1 MYYGCGYIGGKSI
14 IFRRQLRGIDMA
26 DKKKR
31 DSGVEVLRIL
41 AIMMVIGLHA
51 FNFGNYYEQAELVG
65 GFVRIFS
72 IGIRVLFIPA
82 VDIFVLISG
91 YFMVKMRFNIKKT
104 YKRVFKIYVV
114 MLFYSVALSLLSLL
128 LGPEFHTI
136 NGNKDS
142 LDIIIARML
151 LPVTSQIWWF
161 LSHYVVM
168 CLLAPFVNIILQNIK
183 KNDYHILLVVT
194 SFLMSIWFMMAH
206 MRFLDKVVT
215 IAFFSDIQK
224 GMNVFSF
231 LYLYIIGGYIR
242 LHASKND
249 KPKPR
254 YLLYALGCT
263 IMNGLLFTVLEKT
276 LELDDMVLKYSNPFV
291 ILMAVMLLMYFKDLH
306 FYSKI
311 INTLASTTIGV
322 YAIHEFRYVRE
333 LLWNM
338 FDFRK
343 VDCSNM
349 FLNMVYII
357 SIIVMVFGVCAIIDL
372 LRQKLFRVFEK
383 QEKKNSARTEG

>member
-1 MYYGCGYIGGKSI
+1 
-14 IFRRQLRGIDMA
+14 MA
-26 DKKKR
+26 EKRKR
-31 DSGVEVLRIL
+31 DSGIEVLRIL
-41 AIMMVIGLHA
+41 AIMMVIGLHV
-51 FNFGNYYEQAELVG
+51 FKYGNYYEQAELVG
-65 GFVRIFS
+65 GFVRIIS

-91 YFMVKMRFNIKKT
+91 YFMVKMRFNIKKA
-104 YKRVFKIYVV
+104 YKRVFKIYAVI
-114 MLFYSVALSLLSLL
+114 LFYSVVLSLLSLL
-128 LGPEFHTI
+128 LGPEFHSI

-142 LDIIIARML
+142 LAIIIARMV
-151 LPVTSQIWWF
+151 LPITSQTWYF
-161 LSHYVVM
+161 LSHYIVM

-183 KNDYHILLVVT
+183 KNDYHVLLVVT
-194 SFLMSIWFMMAH
+194 TFLMSIWFMMAH

-215 IAFFSDIQK
+215 ISFFSDIKK
-224 GMNVFSF
+224 GMSVFSF
-231 LYLYIIGGYIR
+231 LYLYIIGGYIW
-242 LHASKND
+242 LHTEKND
-249 KPKPR
+249 KPNIK
-254 YLLYALGCT
+254 YILFALGCLIT
-263 IMNGLLFTVLEKT
+263 NGLLFTVLEKT
-276 LELDDMVLKYSNPFV
+276 LELNDVVLYYSNPFV

-306 FYSKI
+306 FHSKI
-311 INTLASTTIGV
+311 INALASTTIGV

-383 QEKKNSARTEG
+383 QEIKSSASVEG